1 MSYKASNSKNPIVDN
16 SYNVER
22 IIVGYFIIVLASVGL
37 IKIGQI
43 MINELMWLIK

>member
-1 MSYKASNSKNPIVDN
+1 MSYKDLESKNSIVKN
-16 SYNVER
+16 SYNAER

-43 MINELMWLIK
+43 MINELTWLMK